1 MVVKS
6 SVIEIEVIPA
16 GGGPVRPP
24 PGGALPTGA
33 RERLPGNEN
42 NVDRGGGIDGS

>member
-1 MVVKS
+1 MVVRS
-6 SVIEIEVIPA
+6 SVIRIEVVPA

-33 RERLPGNEN
+33 RGEIPGNEN
-42 NVDRGGGIDGS
+42 NVDRGGGMDGS